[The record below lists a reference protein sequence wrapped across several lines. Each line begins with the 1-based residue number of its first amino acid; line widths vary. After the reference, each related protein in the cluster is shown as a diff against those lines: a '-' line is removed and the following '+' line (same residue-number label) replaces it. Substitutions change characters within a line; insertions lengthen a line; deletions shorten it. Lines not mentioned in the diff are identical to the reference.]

1 MKTSADPPS
10 LSSARGSTD
19 QSQDRPSLPVN
30 DLGLGLTAIDAAARG
45 RPRDSDNQP
54 ADITTSTV
62 KSTSTPP
69 PVATS
74 APKLPPTPESVSRPP
89 PNISIPLE
97 SQTTLASQGETEGKP
112 ALTNSAAEPQENP
125 IKMSAKTLRG
135 LIDLTRDVFPKHENN
150 NWIAHS
156 CLIAFELDQ
165 ARRALQGDLFATDEA
180 FLTGRDHEQV
190 LFGRGFASERV
201 DAFIKKVL
209 KVLDGIAAAEDEVP
223 GEDNSVQNIADL
235 QQELE
240 TELSKYP
247 NETKEAVLAAG
258 KVMEYLLRGK
268 DLQEKMRLDIERRVK
283 VLEGMVKIGE
293 VVGGVV
299 RFLLTDG
306 Q

>member
-1 MKTSADPPS
+1 VKTSADPPS

-69 PVATS
+69 PVAPS

-268 DLQEKMRLDIERRVK
+268 DLQEKKRLDIERRVK